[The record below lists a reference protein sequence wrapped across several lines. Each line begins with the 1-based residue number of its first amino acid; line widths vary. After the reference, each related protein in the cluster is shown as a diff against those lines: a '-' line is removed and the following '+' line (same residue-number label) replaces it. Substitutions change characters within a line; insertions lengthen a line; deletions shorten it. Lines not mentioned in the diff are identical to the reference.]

1 MTPYCTM
8 YIVHHLSWVQNDK
21 RIICLLSLQKYV
33 LRNKFS
39 SSNLKRF
46 VLFYQN
52 HNVSKF
58 CRFVVLTRNKAK
70 QLIENHG
77 MFIDPTNTIF
87 AVVYKLE
94 DCSWF

>member
-1 MTPYCTM
+1 M
-8 YIVHHLSWVQNDK
+8 
-21 RIICLLSLQKYV
+21 

-39 SSNLKRF
+39 SCILKRF

-70 QLIENHG
+70 QLIETHV
-77 MFIDPTNTIF
+77 MCIDPTNTIF
-87 AVVYKLE
+87 AVVYKLK
-94 DCSWF
+94 DCSWFLRNLGQTKRKDVATIICRPFIL